1 VAHYGITIF
10 LIRGNAMDQIGVNN
24 EKEIAGYIA
33 ENILFSKNG
42 YPYPSDASF
51 LENGIIDSM
60 NVLELVMFVEEKF
73 KIKVDD
79 SEIVPENFDSLSKLT
94 AYVNSKQK

>member
-1 VAHYGITIF
+1 MDTMTESVESTVA
-10 LIRGNAMDQIGVNN
+10 N
-24 EKEIAGYIA
+24 YIA
-33 ENILFSKNG
+33 ENILFSRNG

-73 KIKVDD
+73 KVKVDD
-79 SEIVPENFDSLSKLT
+79 SEIVPENFDSVSKLA
-94 AYVNSKQK
+94 AYITSKKQ

>member
-1 VAHYGITIF
+1 MEIVTSE
-10 LIRGNAMDQIGVNN
+10 V
-24 EKEIAGYIA
+24 EKQIAGYIA
-33 ENILFSKNG
+33 ENILFSRNG
-42 YPYPSDASF
+42 YPYANDASF

-79 SEIVPENFDSLSKLT
+79 GDIVPDNFDSVKNLA
-94 AYVNSKQK
+94 AYISTKAK

>member
-1 VAHYGITIF
+1 MNTITESVESKVA
-10 LIRGNAMDQIGVNN
+10 N
-24 EKEIAGYIA
+24 YIA
-33 ENILFSKNG
+33 ENILFSRNG

-73 KIKVDD
+73 KVKVDD
-79 SEIVPENFDSLSKLT
+79 SEIVPENFDSVSKLA
-94 AYVNSKQK
+94 AYITSKKQ

>member
-1 VAHYGITIF
+1 METIKEGVES
-10 LIRGNAMDQIGVNN
+10 LIAS
-24 EKEIAGYIA
+24 YIA

-42 YPYPSDASF
+42 YPYATDASF

-73 KIKVDD
+73 KLHVDD
-79 SEIVPENFDSLSKLT
+79 SEIVPENFDSVKNLA
-94 AYVNSKQK
+94 AYIKAKMI